1 MCPYAVWAP
10 QLSCPAARPWGLGVE
25 PREGPAMG
33 RMRMGYA
40 GMSHSLRESLNEDE
54 EFLNRLETQ
63 THPRIEGGRTGL
75 FKFLPEKSILEHCF

>member
-1 MCPYAVWAP
+1 MCPHAVWAP

-54 EFLNRLETQ
+54 EFLN
-63 THPRIEGGRTGL
+63 
-75 FKFLPEKSILEHCF
+75 